1 MSESR
6 KTPKRKTTNDPAA
19 TPVRLDLP
27 SNSMTSIN
35 DSQRAQQNAPEFTT
49 YRARRSNDKRNPM
62 AKYQPSQNVLR
73 KKSINTMNVLDN
85 DEDNELRFGANQYVQ
100 YEADEDDEDDLQ
112 EEPVIQKQKRATS
125 HNDTRRNNTGA
136 NNTFDK
142 AHDSN
147 SSDEEAENPD
157 TNHDNA
163 VYQIYF
169 NEKFDQLRADV
180 HNCTVNT
187 TNSLAGG
194 VQTQM
199 AKVDKQLR
207 SLSRSLQDNSHHP
220 ALAIYQNLSNE
231 YPRVVEFNGTNL
243 LDVAKSADYKKYA
256 RTILKLIFSPG
267 ELSNSVLISNRIYAR
282 PGLDPQRM
290 AIWAEAVGARFK
302 IDRVRFEDFF
312 RTCFHRSLAQML
324 CDIHRVQ
331 KRAMGNPTASDPSGL
346 TSAHDASFF
355 DGPDSP
361 GVAQKNDNCI

>member
-85 DEDNELRFGANQYVQ
+85 DEDNELRKIRGTCYNYYLLFTGFGANQYVQ

-169 NEKFDQLRADV
+169 NEKFDQLRA
-180 HNCTVNT
+180 
-187 TNSLAGG
+187 G
-194 VQTQM
+194 
-199 AKVDKQLR
+199 K
-207 SLSRSLQDNSHHP
+207 
-220 ALAIYQNLSNE
+220 
-231 YPRVVEFNGTNL
+231 
-243 LDVAKSADYKKYA
+243 
-256 RTILKLIFSPG
+256 
-267 ELSNSVLISNRIYAR
+267 
-282 PGLDPQRM
+282 
-290 AIWAEAVGARFK
+290 
-302 IDRVRFEDFF
+302 
-312 RTCFHRSLAQML
+312 
-324 CDIHRVQ
+324 
-331 KRAMGNPTASDPSGL
+331 
-346 TSAHDASFF
+346 
-355 DGPDSP
+355 
-361 GVAQKNDNCI
+361 